1 MEENDSKAK
10 DSANLMARGFTAVLI
25 GLSLLFFACGSA
37 MTPSVS
43 QTSPTSGSHS
53 PATTHLSVSWAVE
66 YRDLGDL
73 KRASDLVVIG
83 SISGIAA
90 STTNRGVPFTDFDV
104 AKINVIYDSKA
115 RGAVTSLILHQT
127 GGTVNG
133 QLLQVDD
140 DPLFQVGDDVILF
153 LHEFST
159 GHFYVV
165 GGPTGRFVVNNN
177 GTVHPIS
184 GQGVPVATSTTKAQF
199 VVQIQQA

>member
-1 MEENDSKAK
+1 MQDNDSNGG
-10 DSANLMARGFTAVLI
+10 DPANLMARGFTAVLI
-25 GLSLLFFACGSA
+25 GLSVLFIACGSA
-37 MTPSVS
+37 TTRSVS
-43 QTSPTSGSHS
+43 QTSPTAGL
-53 PATTHLSVSWAVE
+53 PVTTHLSVSWAVE

-73 KRASDLVVIG
+73 KKASDLVVIG

-90 STTNRGVPFTDFDV
+90 STINRGIPFTDFGV
-104 AKINVIYDSKA
+104 AKISVIYDSKS

-153 LHEFST
+153 LHEFSP

-165 GGPTGRFVVNNN
+165 GGPTGRFVVNND
-177 GTVHPIS
+177 GTVHPIN
-184 GQGVPVATSTTKAQF
+184 GQGVALATSTTKAQF
-199 VVQIQQA
+199 ILQIQQA